1 MGKDK
6 RGVERGKCRYKEDNE
21 VCDCDDFELLSA
33 DKQICG
39 YCLHAPVLHV
49 RKELQ
54 APQDQN
60 ASESSESRPKAGEE
74 TEHSSSNDPTDVAV
88 FGGETKNSRPSVD
101 VQKPGCGIVLS
112 SVRVSNGVSPG
123 SSKTRPGPE
132 GNFTILFIYGLLLPS
147 LNCVCLYVV
156 DLLCPRLSSVVE

>member
-6 RGVERGKCRYKEDNE
+6 RAVERGKCRYKEDNE

-60 ASESSESRPKAGEE
+60 AYELKVG
-74 TEHSSSNDPTDVAV
+74 
-88 FGGETKNSRPSVD
+88 
-101 VQKPGCGIVLS
+101 QKLVGKQNIQARMIQQNLQQM
-112 SVRVSNGVSPG
+112 
-123 SSKTRPGPE
+123 
-132 GNFTILFIYGLLLPS
+132 
-147 LNCVCLYVV
+147 
-156 DLLCPRLSSVVE
+156 